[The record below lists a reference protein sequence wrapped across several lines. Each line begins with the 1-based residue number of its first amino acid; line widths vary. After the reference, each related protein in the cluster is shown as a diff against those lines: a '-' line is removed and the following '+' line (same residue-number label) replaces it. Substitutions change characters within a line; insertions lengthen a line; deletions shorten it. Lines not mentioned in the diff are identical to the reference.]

1 MFVINAPPNT
11 VIPSTE
17 PTQLRGPG
25 WEHISKKKN
34 SRAAEDP
41 SPTWAP
47 VALPTPFSELFLKH
61 RSLGVLTSIFV
72 CGMT

>member
-11 VIPSTE
+11 VIPSAE

-25 WEHISKKKN
+25 WELINKKKD

-41 SPTWAP
+41 SQTWAL
-47 VALPTPFSELFLKH
+47 VALPTPFSEPFLKH
-61 RSLGVLTSIFV
+61 HSREFLTSSFV
-72 CGMT
+72 YGKT